1 MFHHSRDDRALTIRR
16 AAPADAPALA
26 RLAVLDSAPELQGDV
41 IIAEVA
47 GEVWAARSLT
57 DGRVLRDPFR
67 ATSEAAALLALRAAY
82 LRRDV
87 TLGRGRSRL
96 RITRR
101 ASLTGGPMTSG

>member
-1 MFHHSRDDRALTIRR
+1 MSHKTRDDHALTIRR
-16 AAPADAPALA
+16 AAPADAATLA
-26 RLAVLDSAPELQGDV
+26 RLAVLDSAQDLRGDV
-41 IIAEVA
+41 IVAEVA
-47 GEVWAARSLT
+47 GEIWAARSLT

-87 TLGRGRSRL
+87 TLRRRRSRV

-101 ASLTGGPMTSG
+101 ASSTA

>member
-1 MFHHSRDDRALTIRR
+1 MFHHTRDDHALTIRR

-26 RLAVLDSAPELQGDV
+26 RLAVLDSAQDLTGDV
-41 IIAEVA
+41 IVAEVA
-47 GEVWAARSLT
+47 GELLAARSLT

-87 TLGRGRSRL
+87 TLRGSRSRL
-96 RITRR
+96 RMTRR
-101 ASLTGGPMTSG
+101 ASSPA